1 MPARRRRSDPP
12 SSLADPAPVEATS
25 DTTPVPVPEAE
36 VEVTPRRH
44 RKQVPVLTED
54 ELAVRPSVAELLE
67 RLPTDPGV
75 YLMKDKR
82 GRVIYVGKA
91 KNLKNR
97 VRSYFHRSG
106 DSRPFVKLLDRILW
120 PTSRRSSPAARKRR
134 CCWKTRSSSSTS
146 RASTSG

>member
-67 RLPTDPGV
+67 RLP
-75 YLMKDKR
+75 
-82 GRVIYVGKA
+82 
-91 KNLKNR
+91 
-97 VRSYFHRSG
+97 
-106 DSRPFVKLLDRILW
+106 
-120 PTSRRSSPAARKRR
+120 
-134 CCWKTRSSSSTS
+134 ST
-146 RASTSG
+146 